1 RLTRAA
7 RPDRRERGVVGGR
20 DRQQAVGVDRRR
32 QVVGQKLRVELI
44 ERLDRAV
51 GAVAEGDVDRRAA
64 VEGGEG
70 QGLAAEAADARST
83 CRGKGG
89 GAAGVAGEAEHVQ
102 RIAGAGDREV

>member
-20 DRQQAVGVDRRR
+20 NRQQAVGVDRRR
-32 QVVGQKLRVELI
+32 QVVGLKLSVELI

-70 QGLAAEAADARST
+70 QGLAADTADARGPRRSEGG
-83 CRGKGG
+83 RGP
-89 GAAGVAGEAEHVQ
+89 GVAGKTE
-102 RIAGAGDREV
+102 